1 MTDASYV
8 GAVIMEVNGREVEI
22 VSIKPSVTPGR
33 QPVKA
38 MNRHGRVGGY
48 ADGVKE
54 YKLSVSAVVP
64 LDGSVP
70 DWENITKAKITVF
83 PLEKNEQR
91 TSYLDCFTLEVS
103 EQYEVDNEARIDIEM
118 QALRKVKE

>member
-22 VSIKPSVTPGR
+22 VSIKPSVTTGR
-33 QPVKA
+33 KPVKA

-54 YKLSVSAVVP
+54 YKLISQ
-64 LDGSVP
+64 
-70 DWENITKAKITVF
+70 KA
-83 PLEKNEQR
+83 
-91 TSYLDCFTLEVS
+91 
-103 EQYEVDNEARIDIEM
+103 
-118 QALRKVKE
+118 

>member
-22 VSIKPSVTPGR
+22 VSIKPSVTTGR
-33 QPVKA
+33 KPVKA

-91 TSYLDCFTLEVS
+91 TSYLDCFTLEVG
-103 EQYEVDNEARIDIEM
+103 EKYGIETEAKRDIKLLS
-118 QALRKVKE
+118 LRKVVE

>member
-1 MTDASYV
+1 MFASKST
-8 GAVIMEVNGREVEI
+8 NCFTNTLR
-22 VSIKPSVTPGR
+22 
-33 QPVKA
+33 
-38 MNRHGRVGGY
+38 
-48 ADGVKE
+48 
-54 YKLSVSAVVP
+54 
-64 LDGSVP
+64 
-70 DWENITKAKITVF
+70 NITKAKITVF